1 MGIKAPYPPSP
12 YPPKGPYEVTLLQ
25 PSLNSE
31 HRVLELR
38 LPFIFGGLSESKM
51 SGHGLS
57 LTKSFWEA
65 GHYCAFEFHLGGG
78 CLVGVWGS
86 SRCPYLESMQHLIA
100 VISSLIKIEEK
111 VKGGL
116 GLM

>member
-1 MGIKAPYPPSP
+1 MGIEAPYPPSP

-38 LPFIFGGLSESKM
+38 LPFICGGLSESKM

-65 GHYCAFEFHLGGG
+65 GHYCAFKFHLGGVS
-78 CLVGVWGS
+78 C
-86 SRCPYLESMQHLIA
+86 R
-100 VISSLIKIEEK
+100 SLGQQPLPLSGKYAAFDR
-111 VKGGL
+111 GDY
-116 GLM
+116 